1 LAYTLTNRESVVRN
15 FEDYK
20 NEQIELRN
28 VTFMIVYVA
37 ATTLALIFLSLY
49 AYFLW
54 KGYPLP
60 P

>member
-1 LAYTLTNRESVVRN
+1 LKIT
-15 FEDYK
+15 K

-28 VTFMIVYVA
+28 VTFMIVYVT
-37 ATTLALIFLSLY
+37 ATTLALIFLALY

-60 P
+60 PP